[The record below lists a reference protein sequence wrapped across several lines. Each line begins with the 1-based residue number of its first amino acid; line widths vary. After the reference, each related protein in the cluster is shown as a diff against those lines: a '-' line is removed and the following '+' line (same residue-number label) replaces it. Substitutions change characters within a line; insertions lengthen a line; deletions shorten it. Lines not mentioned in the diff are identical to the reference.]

1 MRCAVALSAIAARA
15 DEHLSLTP
23 RTQKQ
28 PGIVHRSPRRR
39 GLDDPTSP
47 GNTGLGAVRQCGSV
61 AQPRTLTAKS
71 LRSEAASVSSPSPIS
86 LQPLNDVTLAHEATA
101 LCDQHHRFA
110 GETTASQR
118 RGRGAASE
126 HVRPRRR
133 IRLRRAVRRIS
144 ALLRSHQHS
153 LNVRTGRAALKVRA
167 GGPDLRED
175 EGRKSARP
183 NLAGSVL
190 AAPVGTVEAEPRRAH
205 GERPAGAN
213 HCSCRRSL
221 RARRPD
227 GRSVSPS
234 RGPCRSPGCL
244 GHGPGRYSTPND
256 TSSRPRRRASV
267 SRRHRRAR
275 PRRREPHPRRAPR
288 HRPGVRREPACAR
301 ALSEPRRELQSARR
315 EPKPHLTPRGCA
327 SRALGLKLTI
337 TTWRRST
344 RSDDHAL
351 VHRIARA
358 FCRRSCPG
366 QPALAAHAR
375 QDRAHR

>member
-144 ALLRSHQHS
+144 ALLRSHQHRSRISASSTSSDS
-153 LNVRTGRAALKVRA
+153 L
-167 GGPDLRED
+167 
-175 EGRKSARP
+175 
-183 NLAGSVL
+183 
-190 AAPVGTVEAEPRRAH
+190 
-205 GERPAGAN
+205 AN
-213 HCSCRRSL
+213 SSTNS
-221 RARRPD
+221 
-227 GRSVSPS
+227 GRS
-234 RGPCRSPGCL
+234 
-244 GHGPGRYSTPND
+244 
-256 TSSRPRRRASV
+256 
-267 SRRHRRAR
+267 
-275 PRRREPHPRRAPR
+275 E
-288 HRPGVRREPACAR
+288 
-301 ALSEPRRELQSARR
+301 
-315 EPKPHLTPRGCA
+315 
-327 SRALGLKLTI
+327 
-337 TTWRRST
+337 
-344 RSDDHAL
+344 
-351 VHRIARA
+351 
-358 FCRRSCPG
+358 
-366 QPALAAHAR
+366 
-375 QDRAHR
+375 

>member
-144 ALLRSHQHS
+144 ALLRSHQQ
-153 LNVRTGRAALKVRA
+153 NGA
-167 GGPDLRED
+167 GAGQVLR
-175 EGRKSARP
+175 
-183 NLAGSVL
+183 
-190 AAPVGTVEAEPRRAH
+190 TVE
-205 GERPAGAN
+205 
-213 HCSCRRSL
+213 
-221 RARRPD
+221 
-227 GRSVSPS
+227 
-234 RGPCRSPGCL
+234 PCRL
-244 GHGPGRYSTPND
+244 GNRPFG
-256 TSSRPRRRASV
+256 RPRVLHLVAVGAVTGSDQGPLEQV
-267 SRRHRRAR
+267 LFFSFSRWNTTVIDRIV
-275 PRRREPHPRRAPR
+275 P
-288 HRPGVRREPACAR
+288 
-301 ALSEPRRELQSARR
+301 Q
-315 EPKPHLTPRGCA
+315 TDF
-327 SRALGLKLTI
+327 LG
-337 TTWRRST
+337 
-344 RSDDHAL
+344 
-351 VHRIARA
+351 
-358 FCRRSCPG
+358 
-366 QPALAAHAR
+366 
-375 QDRAHR
+375 

>member
-144 ALLRSHQHS
+144 ALLRSHQQPEPVQYHFDHLGTS
-153 LNVRTGRAALKVRA
+153 
-167 GGPDLRED
+167 
-175 EGRKSARP
+175 
-183 NLAGSVL
+183 L
-190 AAPVGTVEAEPRRAH
+190 AAQAGRR
-205 GERPAGAN
+205 
-213 HCSCRRSL
+213 L
-221 RARRPD
+221 
-227 GRSVSPS
+227 
-234 RGPCRSPGCL
+234 
-244 GHGPGRYSTPND
+244 
-256 TSSRPRRRASV
+256 RRR
-267 SRRHRRAR
+267 
-275 PRRREPHPRRAPR
+275 
-288 HRPGVRREPACAR
+288 
-301 ALSEPRRELQSARR
+301 
-315 EPKPHLTPRGCA
+315 
-327 SRALGLKLTI
+327 
-337 TTWRRST
+337 
-344 RSDDHAL
+344 
-351 VHRIARA
+351 
-358 FCRRSCPG
+358 
-366 QPALAAHAR
+366 
-375 QDRAHR
+375 

>member
-144 ALLRSHQHS
+144 ALLRSHQHWMVS
-153 LNVRTGRAALKVRA
+153 QGWALASPMGTEAFVVRQDDDRSRR
-167 GGPDLRED
+167 P
-175 EGRKSARP
+175 RKRQITTTQAM
-183 NLAGSVL
+183 
-190 AAPVGTVEAEPRRAH
+190 
-205 GERPAGAN
+205 
-213 HCSCRRSL
+213 
-221 RARRPD
+221 RARR
-227 GRSVSPS
+227 RAVSAA
-234 RGPCRSPGCL
+234 
-244 GHGPGRYSTPND
+244 N
-256 TSSRPRRRASV
+256 RPRV
-267 SRRHRRAR
+267 S
-275 PRRREPHPRRAPR
+275 
-288 HRPGVRREPACAR
+288 
-301 ALSEPRRELQSARR
+301 
-315 EPKPHLTPRGCA
+315 
-327 SRALGLKLTI
+327 
-337 TTWRRST
+337 
-344 RSDDHAL
+344 
-351 VHRIARA
+351 
-358 FCRRSCPG
+358 
-366 QPALAAHAR
+366 
-375 QDRAHR
+375 

>member
-144 ALLRSHQHS
+144 ALLRSHQQS
-153 LNVRTGRAALKVRA
+153 PAAD
-167 GGPDLRED
+167 P
-175 EGRKSARP
+175 
-183 NLAGSVL
+183 
-190 AAPVGTVEAEPRRAH
+190 
-205 GERPAGAN
+205 
-213 HCSCRRSL
+213 
-221 RARRPD
+221 
-227 GRSVSPS
+227 
-234 RGPCRSPGCL
+234 
-244 GHGPGRYSTPND
+244 
-256 TSSRPRRRASV
+256 SRPRRLG
-267 SRRHRRAR
+267 AR
-275 PRRREPHPRRAPR
+275 SPPRVLPR
-288 HRPGVRREPACAR
+288 HTSIAPFPGRLHKFEFTVLYNANERRCET
-301 ALSEPRRELQSARR
+301 
-315 EPKPHLTPRGCA
+315 HLRSLTDHVVH
-327 SRALGLKLTI
+327 LKRLNPSLTFFAVI
-337 TTWRRST
+337 HG
-344 RSDDHAL
+344 DEA
-351 VHRIARA
+351 
-358 FCRRSCPG
+358 
-366 QPALAAHAR
+366 
-375 QDRAHR
+375 

>member
-144 ALLRSHQHS
+144 ALLRSHQHKYGKQQSEGSTAVSNEPPRSRSANSGRAVRCFLPNLRPCLRYS
-153 LNVRTGRAALKVRA
+153 LNRQRRN
-167 GGPDLRED
+167 
-175 EGRKSARP
+175 SARP
-183 NLAGSVL
+183 
-190 AAPVGTVEAEPRRAH
+190 
-205 GERPAGAN
+205 
-213 HCSCRRSL
+213 
-221 RARRPD
+221 
-227 GRSVSPS
+227 
-234 RGPCRSPGCL
+234 
-244 GHGPGRYSTPND
+244 
-256 TSSRPRRRASV
+256 
-267 SRRHRRAR
+267 
-275 PRRREPHPRRAPR
+275 
-288 HRPGVRREPACAR
+288 
-301 ALSEPRRELQSARR
+301 
-315 EPKPHLTPRGCA
+315 
-327 SRALGLKLTI
+327 
-337 TTWRRST
+337 
-344 RSDDHAL
+344 
-351 VHRIARA
+351 
-358 FCRRSCPG
+358 
-366 QPALAAHAR
+366 
-375 QDRAHR
+375 